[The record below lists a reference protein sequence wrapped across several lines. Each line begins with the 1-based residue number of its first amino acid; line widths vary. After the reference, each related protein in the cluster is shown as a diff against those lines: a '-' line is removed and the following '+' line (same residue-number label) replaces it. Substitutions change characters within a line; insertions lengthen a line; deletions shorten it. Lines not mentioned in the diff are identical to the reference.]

1 MSDQRKAGNTAGTPW
16 PFVSGD
22 VASTMQVQMQ
32 ALLAEQAQFLDETQK
47 IMAAWT
53 KRRQEAMDANF
64 RTFKAMGCCTD
75 PAAMS
80 AAYGDW
86 LANSMNR
93 IFADMDEARQEAL
106 KLAEMGQK
114 SMTALLAQSG
124 KRPSDKDRATVKGK
138 DTRQK
143 SRDASPSAGDVAAAS
158 KAAE

>member
-1 MSDQRKAGNTAGTPW
+1 MSDQPKAGKTAGTPW

-114 SMTALLAQSG
+114 SMTALLAQGG
-124 KRPSDKDRATVKGK
+124 KGPCDKEGATVKGK

-143 SRDASPSAGDVAAAS
+143 SRDTAANIADVPSAS